1 MQSRCYSPHSVAEN
15 KQPEVAERVTDRPSG
30 PRAQV
35 LPTSSNVARK
45 AQWIPAPGEML
56 ASNYRVTK
64 LLGEGAMGVVLLAK
78 DVRLERDVAIKLIHP
93 DYVASPESHQRFL
106 DEARAMARV
115 RHENVV
121 EIFAFDELEGAPYF
135 VMEYVPGMHVE
146 AWLEQR
152 AGQPFAI
159 DEAVGILE
167 QVCRGVAAIHRA
179 GTIHR
184 DLKWTNVLIGP
195 AFRIAVADLGLA
207 RILDRPRR
215 DSPGTVSG
223 TPAYMA
229 PEIVL
234 GSVVPPGMHDRA
246 DVYSLGVMAYELLTG
261 HLPFETDD
269 AVEMMTMH
277 VEQKAVPPSEVR
289 PDLPVAFDGAI
300 LRAMEK
306 SPARRT
312 VSPDAFRRELLAAR
326 ETASQ
331 SAGGGLRLLVADDDE
346 AFASLVAESL
356 SFAFPGSELVVVQ
369 DGTAALAAVDERPC
383 ALAVIDLDMPGLN
396 GIELTAAFRAT
407 PKSESMP
414 IIVATATGGAPDWRL
429 LQSLGAAGFLV
440 KPIDAMALVALAR
453 STLAKA
459 KVAGPSPATKGR

>member
-1 MQSRCYSPHSVAEN
+1 MPWYSPLLVNEKKH
-15 KQPEVAERVTDRPSG
+15 PEVVERVTDRPTG
-30 PRAQV
+30 PRPGTA
-35 LPTSSNVARK
+35 PATGAVARK
-45 AQWIPAPGEML
+45 THWIPAPGESF
-56 ASNYRVTK
+56 AGTYRVTK
-64 LLGEGAMGVVLLAK
+64 VVGEGAMGVVLLAK

-121 EIFAFDELEGAPYF
+121 EIFAFDELDGAPYF

-146 AWLEQR
+146 AWLERR

-167 QVCRGVAAIHRA
+167 QVCRGVSAIHRA

-234 GSVVPPGMHDRA
+234 GSVVPAGMHDRA

-277 VEQKAVPPSEVR
+277 VEQEAVPPSELR

-306 SPARRT
+306 DPARRT

-326 ETASQ
+326 ETATK
-331 SAGGGLRLLVADDDE
+331 SAGGLRLLVADDDK
-346 AFASLVAESL
+346 AFAALVAESL
-356 SFAFPGSELVVVQ
+356 AFAFPGSELVVVA
-369 DGTAALAAVDERPC
+369 DGNAALAAVDERPC

-407 PKSESMP
+407 PKAENMP

-459 KVAGPSPATKGR
+459 KGAASGPPSGITKIR

>member
-1 MQSRCYSPHSVAEN
+1 MSDPKHDDPADRA
-15 KQPEVAERVTDRPSG
+15 TDRPSARRDDAG
-30 PRAQV
+30 ERGRV
-35 LPTSSNVARK
+35 LTPSPTSIARK
-45 AQWIPAPGEML
+45 LAWIPMPGEIF
-56 ASNYRVTK
+56 ASTYRVTR
-64 LLGEGAMGVVLLAK
+64 LLGEGAMGVVFLAK
-78 DVRLERDVAIKLIHP
+78 DIRLERDVAIKLIHP

-121 EIFAFDELEGAPYF
+121 EIFAFDERDGAPYF

-146 AWLEQR
+146 AWLLKR
-152 AGQPFAI
+152 GSTSLAV
-159 DEAVGILE
+159 DEAVGILD
-167 QVCRGVAAIHRA
+167 QVCRGVSAIHRA

-195 AFRIAVADLGLA
+195 AFRVCVADLGLA

-229 PEIVL
+229 PEIIL
-234 GSVVPPGMHDRA
+234 GSVVPAGMHDRA

-277 VEQKAVPPSEVR
+277 VEREAAPPSDLR
-289 PDLPVAFDGAI
+289 PELPAAFDGAI
-300 LRAMEK
+300 LRAMVK
-306 SPARRT
+306 DPARRT

-331 SAGGGLRLLVADDDE
+331 SVSGMRLLVADDDQ
-346 AFASLVAESL
+346 AFASLVAETL
-356 SFAFPGSELVVVQ
+356 SFAFPGAELVVVS
-369 DGTAALAAVDERPC
+369 DGEAALSAVEKRAC

-407 PKSESMP
+407 PKAETMP

-453 STLAKA
+453 STLAKS
-459 KVAGPSPATKGR
+459 KSGTPPPPSTKSR

>member
-1 MQSRCYSPHSVAEN
+1 MQPRCYSPPCVTD
-15 KQPEVAERVTDRPSG
+15 KKPDITERMTDRP
-30 PRAQV
+30 RAAAPGWEDLEAPV
-35 LPTSSNVARK
+35 VRRAE
-45 AQWIPAPGEML
+45 WIPAPGEVFAGTHRIL
-56 ASNYRVTK
+56 RV
-64 LLGEGAMGVVLLAK
+64 LGEGAMGVVLLAK

-121 EIFAFDELEGAPYF
+121 EIFAFDELDGAPYF

-146 AWLEQR
+146 AWLER
-152 AGQPFAI
+152 RRGAPFAI
-159 DEAVGILE
+159 DEAVGIVE

-229 PEIVL
+229 PEIIL
-234 GSVVPPGMHDRA
+234 GTVVPAGMHDRA
-246 DVYSLGVMAYELLTG
+246 DVYSLAVMAYELLTG
-261 HLPFETDD
+261 QLPFETDD
-269 AVEMMTMH
+269 AVAMMTMH
-277 VEQKAVPPSEVR
+277 VDNEPVPPSEIR
-289 PDLPVAFDGAI
+289 PDLPTAFDGAI
-300 LRAMEK
+300 LRAMVK
-306 SPARRT
+306 DPARRT
-312 VSPDAFRRELLAAR
+312 VSVDAFRRELLAAR

-331 SAGGGLRLLVADDDE
+331 SASGLRLLIADDDR
-346 AFASLVAESL
+346 AFAALVAETL
-356 SFAFPGSELVVVQ
+356 SFAFPGAELVVVP
-369 DGTAALAAVDERPC
+369 DGNAALAAIDERAC
-383 ALAVIDLDMPGLN
+383 ALAIIDLDMPGLN

-407 PKSESMP
+407 PKAENMP

-440 KPIDAMALVALAR
+440 KPIDPMALVALAR
-453 STLAKA
+453 STLSKA
-459 KVAGPSPATKGR
+459 KGTR